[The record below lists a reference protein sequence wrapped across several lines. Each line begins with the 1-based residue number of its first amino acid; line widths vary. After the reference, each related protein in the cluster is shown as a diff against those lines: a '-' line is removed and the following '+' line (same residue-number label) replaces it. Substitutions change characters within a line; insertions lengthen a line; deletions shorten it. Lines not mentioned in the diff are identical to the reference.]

1 MRRPLSASA
10 AAAAGSSGT
19 SLGPRRELET
29 VPEGE
34 GSVGAWGGGAT
45 SPPQN
50 SSEGGEGV
58 NSCGEGDNPSRP
70 TFLNLG
76 STINN
81 RLAPVSEIL
90 RDIKIRNNLHIVLV
104 CIFIKF

>member
-10 AAAAGSSGT
+10 ASAASSSGT

-45 SPPQN
+45 SSPQN
-50 SSEGGEGV
+50 SLEGGEGV
-58 NSCGEGDNPSRP
+58 NNCGEGDNPSRP

-81 RLAPVSEIL
+81 RLDHFS
-90 RDIKIRNNLHIVLV
+90 DFKKHKNLMSSLSLL
-104 CIFIKF
+104 

>member
-10 AAAAGSSGT
+10 AAGSSGT
-19 SLGPRRELET
+19 SMGPRRELET

-34 GSVGAWGGGAT
+34 GSVGAWGGGVLA
-45 SPPQN
+45 PPTQN
-50 SSEGGEGV
+50 SSEGGEGL
-58 NSCGEGDNPSRP
+58 NNPGEGDNPSRP

-81 RLAPVSEIL
+81 RLVHFL
-90 RDIKIRNNLHIVLV
+90 DL
-104 CIFIKF
+104 